1 MSKSP
6 KRRSRRAAPSP
17 KSNRSTTR
25 RLLPAFLLAMLLPG
39 VVALGIYT
47 LYLDHL
53 VQQKFEGKRWAI
65 PSRVYARALELYPQA
80 PLTAEALQTELQLVG
95 YQPSGDGL
103 APGSYHRAGND
114 FVISSRAFSHWDGEE
129 PARSLRLSLG
139 DNQVTSLADARN
151 GKTLKLVRLQP
162 MQIGSIYPAQ
172 KEDRI
177 LVKLSDLPPELPAA
191 LQAVEDR
198 HFQDHHGIDV
208 TGIARAAWSNLR
220 AGHVVQGGST
230 LTQQLVKNFYLGS
243 ERTLWR
249 KFNEALMAL
258 LLEYHY
264 GKDEILE
271 AYANEIYLGQDGA
284 RAIHGF
290 GLAAQFYFNKPVKE
304 LALHE
309 SALLVAI
316 LRGPTYYDPRRSP
329 ERALERRNQII
340 DTLLKDGVVKQEKAL
355 RAKQA
360 PLGVIPKAV
369 RGTGLHPAFIDL
381 VKRQLQK
388 DYQEED
394 LRSEGL
400 RIFTTLDPIAQRTAE
415 QALVRWTQRLEQERR
430 LKPDSLQGGVVIT
443 HVGSGEV
450 SAVVGGRDVRFDG
463 FNRALDI
470 RRPIGSLVKPALYL
484 TALMQPQRYTLT
496 SLINDEPL
504 ELKQPG
510 NKVWAPANYD
520 RITHGQV
527 PLIDAL
533 AHSYNLSAVNL
544 GMALGV
550 NQVVNTLHRLGIEET
565 IPNYP
570 SVLLGSVELAPI
582 EMAQMYQTLAD
593 QGFHTPLRAVR
604 EVLTQ
609 DGKPLHH
616 YAMETEQRFSQA
628 HVYLLNY
635 ALREAL
641 RNGTGASVAQ
651 RIPAELELG
660 GKTGTTDDLRDS
672 WFAGFGSDYVGVV
685 WMGSD
690 DNKVTS
696 LTGASGAL
704 QVWTD
709 IMTRITLTRG
719 DEPPPAEIEMV
730 RIDRVTGLRAE
741 RGCNDTGRFLP
752 FINGTAPDEDAPC
765 ASSAMEETFRGL
777 LDSVRGWFE

>member
-1 MSKSP
+1 MSKSSKDP
-6 KRRSRRAAPSP
+6 SRRTPSSKP
-17 KSNRSTTR
+17 RR
-25 RLLPAFLLAMLLPG
+25 RLVPAFLLAMLLPAT
-39 VVALGIYT
+39 VAFVMYV

-53 VQQKFEGKRWAI
+53 VQQKFEGKRWSI

-80 PLTAEALQTELQLVG
+80 PLNAEALQTELQLIG
-95 YQPSGDGL
+95 YQPSNDGL
-103 APGSYHRAGND
+103 APGSYSRKGNT
-114 FVISSRAFSHWDGEE
+114 FVISSRAFTHWDDEE
-129 PARSLRLSLG
+129 PAHSLRLTIESDRLTTLT
-139 DNQVTSLADARN
+139 NKRN
-151 GKTLKLVRLQP
+151 GQALTLARLQP

-177 LVKLSDLPPELPAA
+177 LVKLSDLPPELINS

-198 HFQDHHGIDV
+198 RFQEHHGIDF

-230 LTQQLVKNFYLGS
+230 LTQQLVKNFYLDN

-249 KFNEALMAL
+249 KVNEALMAL

-264 GKDEILE
+264 GKNEILE

-290 GLAAQFYFNKPVKE
+290 GLAAQFYFNKPVQE
-304 LALHE
+304 LTLPE
-309 SALLVAI
+309 SAMLVAI

-329 ERALERRNQII
+329 KRVLERRNQII
-340 DTLLKDGVVKQEKAL
+340 DTLLADGLVKQEKAL
-355 RAKQA
+355 PAKQTS
-360 PLGVIPKAV
+360 LGVVPKPV

-415 QALVRWTQRLEQERR
+415 QALVRWTEKLERERK
-430 LKPDSLQGGVVIT
+430 LKRNLLQGSVVISR
-443 HVGSGEV
+443 VGSGEV
-450 SAVVGGRDVRFDG
+450 SAVVGGRDVHFDG

-484 TALMQPQRYTLT
+484 TALMQPQTYTLT
-496 SLINDEPL
+496 TLLNDEPL
-504 ELKQPG
+504 QLKQPG
-510 NKVWAPANYD
+510 NNKIWAPENYD
-520 RITHGQV
+520 RISHGAV

-533 AHSYNLSAVNL
+533 AHSYNLAAVNL

-550 NQVVNTLHRLGIEET
+550 NQVIKTLHTLGIEAT
-565 IPNYP
+565 IPTYP
-570 SVLLGSVELAPI
+570 SVLLGAMDLSPI
-582 EMAQMYQTLAD
+582 EIAQMYQTLAD
-593 QGFHTPLRAVR
+593 QGFYTQLQAVR

-609 DGKPLHH
+609 DGKPLQHF
-616 YAMETEQRFSQA
+616 AMDTEQRLSVP
-628 HVYLLNY
+628 HVYLINY

-641 RNGTGASVAQ
+641 RNGTGANVAQ
-651 RIPAELELG
+651 RIPADIELG
-660 GKTGTTDDLRDS
+660 GKTGTTNDLRDS
-672 WFAGFGSDYVGVV
+672 WFAGFGSEYVGIV

-690 DNKVTS
+690 DNKVTG

-704 QVWTD
+704 QVWAD
-709 IMTRITLTRG
+709 IMSRINLSRG
-719 DEPPPAEIEMV
+719 EQPAPMDIEMV
-730 RIDRVTGLRAE
+730 RIDRSTGLRADN
-741 RGCNDTGRFLP
+741 GCDDSARLLP
-752 FINGTAPDEDAPC
+752 FISGTAPTEDALC
-765 ASSAMEETFRGL
+765 ARSTIEDTFNGL
-777 LDSVRGWFE
+777 FDSMKGWFE

>member
-1 MSKSP
+1 MSKP
-6 KRRSRRAAPSP
+6 PTRRTRRTSSSTPS
-17 KSNRSTTR
+17 KR
-25 RLLPAFLLAMLLPG
+25 RLLPAFLLAMVLPAM
-39 VVALGIYT
+39 VVLTVYV

-80 PLTAEALQTELQLVG
+80 PLSSESLESELKLIG
-95 YQPSGDGL
+95 YQRSSDGI
-103 APGSYHRAGND
+103 APGSYYRTGNT
-114 FVISSRAFSHWDGEE
+114 FVISSRAFTHWDGEE
-129 PARSLRLSLG
+129 PARSLRLTI
-139 DNQVTSLADARN
+139 DQNRVTSLTNKRN
-151 GKTLKLVRLQP
+151 GKSLTLARLQP
-162 MQIGSIYPAQ
+162 MEIGSIYPAQ

-177 LVKLSDLPPELPAA
+177 LVKLSDLPPELISA

-198 HFQDHHGIDV
+198 NFQEHYGVDV
-208 TGIARAAWSNLR
+208 TGIARAAWSNIR

-230 LTQQLVKNFYLGS
+230 LTQQLVKNFYLNN

-249 KFNEALMAL
+249 KVNEALMAL

-264 GKDEILE
+264 SKSDILE

-290 GLAAQFYFNKPVKE
+290 GLAAQFYFNKPVQE
-304 LALHE
+304 LTLPE
-309 SALLVAI
+309 SAMLVAI

-329 ERALERRNQII
+329 KRALERRNQII
-340 DTLLKDGVVKQEKAL
+340 DTLLADGLIKQEKAL
-355 RAKQA
+355 PAKQA
-360 PLGVIPKAV
+360 SLGVIPKPV

-415 QALVRWTQRLEQERR
+415 QALVRWTEKLEQSRK
-430 LKPDSLQGGVVIT
+430 LKANLLQGSVVISR
-443 HVGSGEV
+443 VGSGEV

-484 TALMQPQRYTLT
+484 TALMQPQTYTLT
-496 SLINDEPL
+496 TLLNDEPL
-504 ELKQPG
+504 QLKQPG
-510 NKVWAPANYD
+510 NDKVWAPENYD
-520 RITHGQV
+520 RISHGAV

-533 AHSYNLSAVNL
+533 AHSYNLAAVNL

-550 NQVVNTLHRLGIEET
+550 NQVIRTLRTLGIEAT
-565 IPNYP
+565 IPAYP
-570 SVLLGSVELAPI
+570 SVLLGAVDLSPL

-593 QGFHTPLRAVR
+593 QGFYTQLRAVR

-609 DGKPLHH
+609 DGKPLQHF
-616 YAMETEQRFSQA
+616 AMDTEQRLSVP
-628 HVYLLNY
+628 HVYLINY

-641 RNGTGASVAQ
+641 RSGTGANVAQ
-651 RIPAELELG
+651 RIPADIELG
-660 GKTGTTDDLRDS
+660 GKTGTTNDLRDS
-672 WFAGFGSDYVGVV
+672 WFAGFGSEYVGVV

-690 DNKVTS
+690 DNKVTG

-704 QVWTD
+704 QVWAD
-709 IMTRITLTRG
+709 IMTRINLSRG
-719 DEPPPAEIEMV
+719 EQPLPVDIEMV
-730 RIDRVTGLRAE
+730 RIDRTTGLRADN
-741 RGCNDTGRFLP
+741 GCNDSARLLP
-752 FINGTAPDEDAPC
+752 FINDTAPNEDALC
-765 ASSAMEETFRGL
+765 ARSAVEDTLNNL
-777 LDSVRGWFE
+777 LDNVKGWFE